1 MSAYHDLD
9 DFLIEVFPEEFE
21 IRMKRKKS
29 EIERFQE
36 MQETQFAKDLE
47 EIIEGKKE

>member
-9 DFLIEVFPEEFE
+9 DFLIEVFPQEFE

-29 EIERFQE
+29 EIEQFQE
-36 MQETQFAKDLE
+36 AQETQFEKDLK
-47 EIIEGKKE
+47 EIIEGKTE